1 MGGARG
7 ARDSWAARGAH
18 RWALMGTGRGAGVPA
33 RHPLPPLR
41 ARGTRPRPGRA
52 CGPLSPAR
60 PAGQLG
66 VGRDRGPHSADRA
79 GGRSRG
85 GAAWDR
91 PGGQAGRGTLQRGD
105 AGPAQRGPDGM
116 PGCAG
121 ERGLETAEAGPQPAP
136 KAQAGAQAGSRAL
149 GHWHGFAAPRRQA
162 RPRGGRRGGG
172 ARQQAG
178 RGRRRPALPA
188 ASGPW
193 EGVGVDETGGCRR
206 GLGGTW
212 GAYGSN
218 AGWCAGLLQ
227 QQHQLAYRRHG
238 TGWCWLAV
246 AWVP

>member
-7 ARDSWAARGAH
+7 ARHSWAARGTRGHSLA
-18 RWALMGTGRGAGVPA
+18 RGAGQAFLLDILYPLYEHVVPGPVPVGLVG
-33 RHPLPPLR
+33 RYV
-41 ARGTRPRPGRA
+41 RP
-52 CGPLSPAR
+52 
-60 PAGQLG
+60 GQLG
-66 VGRDRGPHSADRA
+66 VGRDGGPRSADRA

-121 ERGLETAEAGPQPAP
+121 ERGLEPAEAGPQAAP